1 MTAPTKPMIRGYS
14 LQQTAKYLDTQFEP
28 SVHRRVCTDLPE
40 TVRSAMG
47 SFQPGEWYPREYSS
61 ALFRAIA
68 QAKNNEQDSYQD
80 LVRCG
85 EFIATEA
92 TNTFLKLLMRIMSPT
107 LFAKKVPEFWK
118 RDQRGGYFE
127 SDVSGADHALI
138 KMRLA
143 DVEGYDHIGIVSI
156 GWIQF
161 GMVALGKKNVK
172 IAQKG
177 WSFTRPGPREIEYEV
192 TWS

>member
-1 MTAPTKPMIRGYS
+1 MTPQIRGYS
-14 LQQTAKYLDTQFEP
+14 LKQTAKYVESRFDADTRKRVGEMIP
-28 SVHRRVCTDLPE
+28 SA
-40 TVRSAMG
+40 VRTLMG
-47 SFQPGEWYPREYSS
+47 SFEPAEWYPRDYST
-61 ALFRAIA
+61 ALFRGIA
-68 QAKNNEQDSYQD
+68 AAKGTEAGAYAD
-80 LVRCG
+80 LVQCG
-85 EFIATEA
+85 EFIASEA

-127 SDVSGADHALI
+127 SDVSRAGDSVI
-138 KMRLA
+138 KMKLA

-161 GMVALGKKNVK
+161 GMAALGKKGVK
-172 IAQKG
+172 VVQRG
-177 WSFTRPGPREIEYEV
+177 WSLATPGPKEIDYEI

>member
-1 MTAPTKPMIRGYS
+1 MTAQIRGYS
-14 LQQTAKYLDTQFEP
+14 LKQTAKYLETKFDPDTR
-28 SVHRRVCTDLPE
+28 RRVSDGLPAP
-40 TVRSAMG
+40 VRSLLG
-47 SFQPGEWYPREYSS
+47 SFEPGEWYPRDYSAS
-61 ALFRAIA
+61 LFRAIA
-68 QAKNNEQDSYQD
+68 AARNTEGGAYQD
-80 LVRCG
+80 LVQCG
-85 EFIATEA
+85 EFIASEA
-92 TNTFLKLLMRIMSPT
+92 TNTFLKLLMKIMSPT

-127 SDVSGADHALI
+127 ADVSRADDSLI

-161 GMVALGKKNVK
+161 GMTSLGKKNVQVK
-172 IAQKG
+172 QQG
-177 WSFTRPGPREIEYEV
+177 WSLSTPGPREIDYEI

>member
-1 MTAPTKPMIRGYS
+1 MTTQAMIRGYS
-14 LQQTAKYLDTQFEP
+14 LNQTTKYLEAKFDADT
-28 SVHRRVCTDLPE
+28 RRRSLDGLPP
-40 TVRSAMG
+40 VFRSQIN
-47 SFQPGEWYPREYSS
+47 SIEPGEWYPRDYSV

-68 QAKNNEQDSYQD
+68 AAKNDEAGSYQD
-80 LVRCG
+80 LVACG
-85 EFIATEA
+85 EYIASEA

-107 LFAKKVPEFWK
+107 LFAKKVPDFWK

-127 SDVSGADHALI
+127 SDVSRADDAVI

-161 GMVALGKKNVK
+161 GMTALGKKGVR
-172 IAQKG
+172 ITQRG
-177 WSFTRPGPREIEYEV
+177 WSVATPAPRTIDYQV

>member
-1 MTAPTKPMIRGYS
+1 MSAQIRGYS
-14 LQQTAKYLDTQFEP
+14 LKQTAKYLESKFDPDTKRRVIEGMPASVRTMMTSFEP
-28 SVHRRVCTDLPE
+28 
-40 TVRSAMG
+40 A
-47 SFQPGEWYPREYSS
+47 EWYPREYSA
-61 ALFRAIA
+61 ALFRSIA
-68 QAKNNEQDSYQD
+68 AAKSDETGSYQD
-80 LVRCG
+80 LVACG
-85 EFIATEA
+85 EFIASEA

-127 SDVSGADHALI
+127 ADVSRADDSVI
-138 KMRLA
+138 KMKLA

-161 GMVALGKKNVK
+161 GMVALGKKGVK
-172 IAQKG
+172 VKQTG
-177 WSFTRPGPREIEYEV
+177 WSLATPGPREIDYEI

>member
-1 MTAPTKPMIRGYS
+1 MTAQIRGYS
-14 LQQTAKYLDTQFEP
+14 LKQTARYLESKFDPDTKRRVVDGLPASVRTMMGAFEP
-28 SVHRRVCTDLPE
+28 
-40 TVRSAMG
+40 A
-47 SFQPGEWYPREYSS
+47 EWYPREYSA
-61 ALFRAIA
+61 ALFRSIA
-68 QAKNNEQDSYQD
+68 AARNDEQGSYQD
-80 LVRCG
+80 LVACG
-85 EFIATEA
+85 EFIASEA

-118 RDQRGGYFE
+118 RDQRGGAFE
-127 SDVSGADHALI
+127 ADVSRADDSVI
-138 KMRLA
+138 KMRLV

-172 IAQKG
+172 VQQTG
-177 WSFTRPGPREIEYEV
+177 WALDKPAPREIGYEI

>member
-1 MTAPTKPMIRGYS
+1 MTAQIRGYS
-14 LQQTAKYLDTQFEP
+14 LKQTAKYLETKFDVETR
-28 SVHRRVCTDLPE
+28 RRVSEGLPPA
-40 TVRSAMG
+40 VRSMLG
-47 SFQPGEWYPREYSS
+47 SFEPGEWYPRDYSA
-61 ALFRAIA
+61 ALFRSIA
-68 QAKNNEQDSYQD
+68 AARNTESGSYQD
-80 LVRCG
+80 LVQCG
-85 EFIATEA
+85 EFIASEA
-92 TNTFLKLLMRIMSPT
+92 TNTFLKLLMKIMSPT

-127 SDVSGADHALI
+127 ADVSRADDSLI

-161 GMVALGKKNVK
+161 GMTALGKKNVK
-172 IAQKG
+172 VEQKG
-177 WSFTRPGPREIEYEV
+177 WSLSTPGPKEIDYEI